1 MYQMYKK
8 IAAKEKIVGW
18 YHSGPKL
25 RRNDLE
31 IEEYLRKYIQT
42 KSSSSSS
49 CGGGVLVIVDVN
61 PQVSAHSL

>member
-31 IEEYLRKYIQT
+31 IEQYLRKYIQT
-42 KSSSSSS
+42 KSS
-49 CGGGVLVIVDVN
+49 CGGVLVIVDVN
-61 PQVSAHSL
+61 PQVSAL